1 MMSPMEQQKSP
12 PTCVPEFN
20 GRGVWFFK
28 ENRGDGSIGKAVFKV
43 IAALG
48 AHLIACLSG
57 PSSLSAMPVR
67 DLG

>member
-48 AHLIACLSG
+48 CSPDSLLIW
-57 PSSLSAMPVR
+57 P
-67 DLG
+67 